1 MEHNMEYRNF
11 GSLDIKISRFGFGC
25 MRLPTTDKVPL
36 SRNIDE
42 KEAQQMVEYAI
53 DNGVNYFDTAYPYH
67 SENSEIFLGKA
78 LKNGLRKKV
87 FIGTKSP
94 VWLIN
99 SKKDFDKYLHE
110 QLKKLQTDSIDFYLL
125 HALDN
130 YRWNNIILKYDVI
143 NYAEK
148 AKQDGLIKHFGFSF
162 HDDYDMF
169 KKIVDG
175 YNKWETCLI
184 QYNFMD
190 TERQVTQKGLEYA
203 ASKNIGIF
211 VMGPLSGGRLA
222 NPPKDIVTTFNSYS
236 KSFSPTEWALRW
248 VYNQKSI
255 STILSGVSSLEQ
267 IKDNIRIA
275 NSCENLVMDEKE
287 LYTIAKVKAVYQ
299 NRLKINCTRCN
310 YCLPCPEGVNIPHNF
325 DLYNDVFIF
334 NNATAPMT
342 TYQFFTTNKIKA
354 SNCTQCRECETKCP
368 QKLEISTLL
377 QTVDAELSKPIKGN

>member
-1 MEHNMEYRNF
+1 
-11 GSLDIKISRFGFGC
+11 
-25 MRLPTTDKVPL
+25 
-36 SRNIDE
+36 
-42 KEAQQMVEYAI
+42 
-53 DNGVNYFDTAYPYH
+53 
-67 SENSEIFLGKA
+67 
-78 LKNGLRKKV
+78 
-87 FIGTKSP
+87 
-94 VWLIN
+94 
-99 SKKDFDKYLHE
+99 
-110 QLKKLQTDSIDFYLL
+110 
-125 HALDN
+125 
-130 YRWNNIILKYDVI
+130 
-143 NYAEK
+143 
-148 AKQDGLIKHFGFSF
+148 
-162 HDDYDMF
+162 MF

-310 YCLPCPEGVNIPHNF
+310 YCLPCPEGVNIPQNF
-325 DLYNDVFIF
+325 DLYNDIFIF
-334 NNATAPMT
+334 NNANAPMT